1 VILDT
6 ESDRL
11 LVISDLH
18 LGNPASTAEKRVLGF
33 LDYAASIGAS
43 VCINGDGFDVL
54 QMSFGRLV
62 SAGLPVLTRL
72 RHVQA
77 AGGRVHYVVGNH
89 DIVFEH
95 FLDNV
100 LGTLE
105 MSPFLNVR
113 SGGRFIR
120 VEHGHLYDPFF
131 ARFPRLYGASTRLL
145 GVALRMNRDLYRAW
159 TSVSDSWDG
168 RQRRRHAHD
177 HPARHS
183 YCYESAELLLER
195 GFDAVVFGHTHNAEV
210 VDLPSG
216 RYVNS
221 GDWLSGQTYVD
232 IDHGEVILRTWD
244 PALAPSA

>member
-1 VILDT
+1 VLLNTD
-6 ESDRL
+6 SDRL

-18 LGNPASTAEKRVLGF
+18 IGNPASTAETRVLGF

-54 QMSFGRLV
+54 QMSFSRLV
-62 SAGLPVLTRL
+62 SAGLPVLTKL
-72 RHVQA
+72 RHVRA

-100 LGTLE
+100 LPMFE

-120 VEHGHLYDPFF
+120 VEHGHLYDPYF
-131 ARFPRLYGASTRLL
+131 ARFPRVYGASTRAL
-145 GVALRMNRDLYRAW
+145 GLALRMNRDLYRAW
-159 TSVSDSWDG
+159 TSVSEAWDG
-168 RQRRRHAHD
+168 RRQRRTPDRV
-177 HPARHS
+177 RHS

-195 GFDAVVFGHTHNAEV
+195 GFDAVVFGHTHVAEV

-232 IDHGEVILRTWD
+232 IDHGAVTLKTWD
-244 PALAPSA
+244 PVAGAV